1 MATDTQNYT
10 AQVEHEPRHSAL
22 AEFSRD
28 ERKPAVLLL
37 GALLL
42 SALFFGIGLIVG
54 RWTAGPPAATP
65 ANSPGTIPTASTT
78 PAPSPQTGMSPAAN
92 TARETQSNTARRK

>member
-10 AQVEHEPRHSAL
+10 AQVEQEPRHSAL
-22 AEFSRD
+22 AEFGRD

-42 SALFFGIGLIVG
+42 SAFFFGIGLLVG
-54 RWTAGPPAATP
+54 RWTVGPAATP
-65 ANSPGTIPTASTT
+65 AISPGTTSTAST
-78 PAPSPQTGMSPAAN
+78 PAPSPQTGISPAAN
-92 TARETQSNTARRK
+92 KSSETQPNAARRK

>member
-1 MATDTQNYT
+1 MATDTQNYA
-10 AQVEHEPRHSAL
+10 AQVEQEPRHSAL

-42 SALFFGIGLIVG
+42 SSLFFGIGLLVG
-54 RWTAGPPAATP
+54 RWTMGPAATP
-65 ANSPGTIPTASTT
+65 ANSSGTNSTAST
-78 PAPSPQTGMSPAAN
+78 PAPAPQTGISPAAN
-92 TARETQSNTARRK
+92 TASENQSNAARRR